1 MLSFPLS
8 LTCMTS
14 TTKPNRTKTVSH
26 ALYCNTTDATSVAR
40 HAYPS
45 AAPEF
50 ISVLCVGF
58 AYFTLI
64 FCVVFC
70 SSLFDFWSIFP
81 VSIALSVL
89 RLTATDYLQTF
100 LNNILSY

>member
-1 MLSFPLS
+1 
-8 LTCMTS
+8 
-14 TTKPNRTKTVSH
+14 
-26 ALYCNTTDATSVAR
+26 
-40 HAYPS
+40 
-45 AAPEF
+45 
-50 ISVLCVGF
+50 VGF